1 VLNLADIPRE
11 SAARS
16 PGRPAIVLGDQE
28 ISAAALASMADR
40 AASLFEASGLRSGD
54 RIAIVLPN
62 VPQFPVAYY
71 GALRLGLQVV
81 PLSPLLSERELG
93 YVLEDSGARAIVGW
107 SAFEQATADA
117 MAAAKLEHG
126 WTGTASSDQPTQ
138 LPNFMVEVA
147 RAQPRTRVAPT
158 RPDDVAVILYTSGTT
173 GDPKGAALT
182 HSNLAWNARITG
194 EHLEYGTDDVALCIL
209 PFFHSFGQTALLNAG
224 IDRDMPLVLMPRFD
238 PAGAMD
244 LIEQQHVTK
253 VMGVPSMLAAILA
266 EHRRQ
271 PRDTSSLRWLA
282 SGGSALMPALH
293 AELEET
299 FGVPLYQGYGL
310 SETSPMTHLEPLHAK
325 RSGTVGRPVWGIEQR
340 IVDGD
345 GDLLPTGEIGEIQ
358 VRGHA
363 IMAGYHNKPEVTAA
377 CIDADGWFATGD
389 LGSVDEDGYLTL
401 AGRAKE
407 LIIRNGLNV
416 YPAEIEAVLTEH
428 HDVLLAAVVGFPDDA
443 VGEEIAALVVLREGA
458 SADASDLQDFMREQ
472 VAAYKY
478 PRVIKVVDALPLGP
492 TGKVLKRSIDVDSL
506 ALAERL

>member
-1 VLNLADIPRE
+1 LLV
-11 SAARS
+11 
-16 PGRPAIVLGDQE
+16 
-28 ISAAALASMADR
+28 DR
-40 AASLFEASGLRSGD
+40 AASLFQTSGLHRGD

-62 VPQFPVAYY
+62 VPHFPVAYY
-71 GALRLGLQVV
+71 GALKLGLQVI

-93 YVLEDSGARAIVGW
+93 YVLEDSKARAIVGW
-107 SAFEQATADA
+107 FAFEEAAVAA
-117 MAAAKLEHG
+117 MVAAEVERG
-126 WTGTASSDQPTQ
+126 WTGTATPDQPTK
-138 LPNFMVEVA
+138 LPNFMTEVA
-147 RAQPRTRVAPT
+147 RAEPWTRVAPT

-173 GDPKGAALT
+173 GDPKGAMLT
-182 HSNLAWNARITG
+182 HSNLAWNARVTS
-194 EHLEYGTDDVALCIL
+194 EHLEYGEDDVGLCTL

-224 IDRDMPLVLMPRFD
+224 IDHGVRLVLMPRFD
-238 PAGAMD
+238 AVAAMD
-244 LIEQQHVTK
+244 LLDQQRVTK
-253 VMGVPSMLAAILA
+253 FIGVPSMLAAMLA
-266 EHRRQ
+266 EQRRR
-271 PRDTSSLRWLA
+271 PRDISALRLLC

-310 SETSPMTHLEPLHAK
+310 SETSPMTHLEPLRAK

-340 IVDGD
+340 IADGD
-345 GDLLPTGEIGEIQ
+345 GRALPTGEVGEVQ

-389 LGSVDEDGYLTL
+389 LGRVDEDGYLTL
-401 AGRAKE
+401 VGRAKE

-416 YPAEIEAVLTEH
+416 YPADIEAVLAEH
-428 HDVLLAAVVGFPDDA
+428 HDVLLSAVVGFPDDA

-458 SADASDLQDFMREQ
+458 TAEASDLQDFIRER

-478 PRVIKVVDALPLGP
+478 PRVIQVVDALPLGP

-506 ALAERL
+506 AVARAPTN

>member
-16 PGRPAIVLGDQE
+16 PDRPALVLGDQVM
-28 ISAAALASMADR
+28 SAAALASMTSR
-40 AASLFEASGLRSGD
+40 AASLFQSAGLERGD
-54 RIAIVLPN
+54 RIALVLPN
-62 VPQFPVAYY
+62 VPHFPVAYY
-71 GALRLGLQVV
+71 GALKLGLQVI
-81 PLSPLLSERELG
+81 PLSPLLTERELR
-93 YVLEDSGARAIVGW
+93 YVLEDSQARAIVGW
-107 SAFEQATADA
+107 FAFEETIAEAVV
-117 MAAAKLEHG
+117 AAGLAHA
-126 WTGTASSDQPTQ
+126 WTGTATSDQPTQ
-138 LPNFMVEVA
+138 LPNFMAEVA
-147 RAQPRTRVAPT
+147 GSQPWTRVAPT

-173 GDPKGAALT
+173 GDPKGAELT

-194 EHLEYGTDDVALCIL
+194 EHLEYGKDDVALCAL
-209 PFFHSFGQTALLNAG
+209 PFFHSFGQTALMNAG
-224 IDRDMPLVLMPRFD
+224 IDRDVTLALMPRFD

-244 LIEQQHVTK
+244 LIEQQHVTQFI
-253 VMGVPSMLAAILA
+253 GVPSMLAAILA
-266 EHRRQ
+266 EQRHQ
-271 PRDTSSLRWLA
+271 PRDISSVRWLA
-282 SGGSALMPALH
+282 SGGSSLTPALH

-345 GDLLPTGEIGEIQ
+345 GLTLPAGEIGEIQ

-377 CIDADGWFATGD
+377 CIDPDGWFATGD

-428 HDVLLAAVVGFPDDA
+428 PDVLLAAVVGVRDDT

-458 SADASDLQDFMREQ
+458 TTDARDLQDFMREQ

-478 PRVIKVVDALPLGP
+478 PRVIRVVDALPLGA
-492 TGKVLKRSIDVDSL
+492 TGKVLKRSIDVESL
-506 ALAERL
+506 ALAERP

>member
-11 SAARS
+11 SAAR
-16 PGRPAIVLGDQE
+16 GADRPALVLGDQVM
-28 ISAAALASMADR
+28 STAALASMVSR
-40 AASLFEASGLRSGD
+40 AASLFASAGLQRGD
-54 RIAIVLPN
+54 GVALVLPN
-62 VPQFPVAYY
+62 VPHFPIAYY
-71 GALRLGLQVV
+71 GALKLGLRVI

-93 YVLEDSGARAIVGW
+93 YVLKDSQARAIVGW
-107 SAFEQATADA
+107 FAFEETIADA
-117 MAAAKLEHG
+117 IVGAGVAHA
-126 WTGTASSDQPTQ
+126 WTGTATSDQPTQ
-138 LPNFMVEVA
+138 LPNFLAGVA
-147 RAQPRTRVAPT
+147 GSDPWVRVAPT
-158 RPDDVAVILYTSGTT
+158 QPDDVAVILYTSGTT

-209 PFFHSFGQTALLNAG
+209 PFFHSFGQTALMNAG

-238 PAGAMD
+238 PVGAMD

-266 EHRRQ
+266 EQRRQ
-271 PRDTSSLRWLA
+271 PRDISSLRWLA

-310 SETSPMTHLEPLHAK
+310 SETSPMTHLEPLHAR

-340 IVDGD
+340 VVDGD
-345 GDLLPTGEIGEIQ
+345 GDVLPSGEIGEVQ

-363 IMAGYHNKPEVTAA
+363 IMAGYHNKPDATAA

-389 LGSVDEDGYLTL
+389 LGSIDEDGYLTL

-416 YPAEIEAVLTEH
+416 YPAEIEGVLSEH
-428 HDVLLAAVVGFPDDA
+428 HDVLLAAVVGFADDA

-458 SADASDLQDFMREQ
+458 TTDARDLQDFMREQ

-478 PRVIKVVDALPLGP
+478 PRVIQVVDALPLGP

-506 ALAERL
+506 ALAERP